1 MYLHSVDW
9 LHKGLRSHNI
19 LFFNPPNS
27 LPKYHSPTISGFAY
41 ARPNLPEEKTDRP
54 LRPSKDDI
62 YRHPD
67 VVRGAAP
74 RSQKS
79 HDIYSLGVVLV
90 EIAYWQP
97 IDQIMGIGNARKDLK
112 GVNKVRDR
120 LLNERVLEKV
130 EGFVGE
136 VYGRV
141 VRRCLVGGMELGV
154 KDGEDEGMGKVG
166 EKMQAV
172 LAEEIVEKLGR
183 IHV

>member
-1 MYLHSVDW
+1 MYLHSVNW

-27 LPKYHSPTISGFAY
+27 TPKYDSPIISGFAY
-41 ARPNLPEEKTDRP
+41 ARPDLPEEKTDRP
-54 LRPSKDDI
+54 PHPSKDDI
-62 YRHPD
+62 YRHPA
-67 VVRGAAP
+67 VLRGAAP

-97 IDQIMGIGNARKDLK
+97 IDEIMGISNAKRDLK
-112 GVNKVRDR
+112 GVSKVRER

-141 VRRCLVGGMELGV
+141 ARRCLVGGSELGV
-154 KDGEDEGMGKVG
+154 EKDEDEEGKEVG
-166 EKMQAV
+166 AKMQAV
-172 LAEEIVEKLGR
+172 LAEEIVGKLGEIR
-183 IHV
+183 V